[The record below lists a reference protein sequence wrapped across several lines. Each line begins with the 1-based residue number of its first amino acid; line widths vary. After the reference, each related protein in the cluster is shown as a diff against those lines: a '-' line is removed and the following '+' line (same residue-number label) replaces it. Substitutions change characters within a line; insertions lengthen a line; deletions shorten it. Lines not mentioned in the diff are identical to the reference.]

1 FRGIFI
7 IVVYGSKKVLNLL
20 VLGVTLLPLMKPLS
34 SDGATQPS
42 TMSAS
47 SIEGASS
54 SGGSAEMQRV
64 GQCVRDTRPTPPH
77 SSVPG
82 AASDIICNPLRTMV
96 SQNRRRYHD
105 DGFNLDL
112 TYITDRI
119 IAMGY
124 PADTKE
130 AIYRNSMESTVQFL
144 EYYHK
149 GHYKVFNLRGQ
160 YVYDTKKFHDR
171 VLSFE
176 MVDHHPPRLEM
187 MAPFCREVHDYLNA
201 DPRNIVAVHCK
212 AGKGRTGVM
221 ICAYLCY
228 ISFYQLPRQNMD
240 YYSIV
245 RTHNN
250 KGVTIP
256 SQRRYVYYFSH
267 LREKLLN
274 YIPLRC
280 ELVGIFLERPPK
292 QSSFPVRKGLEVRV
306 VNGDV
311 TVYEGK
317 TLSLSKEEWEEEE
330 RVWEK
335 GVSKGEDS
343 YDERSAEGLCLSRRA
358 YGWQIPADKRVF
370 LEGDVRIEIH
380 SVKPLKSKIGHC
392 WFNTMFTCETFCGG
406 PYIHGDEAFPYPPGG
421 TTISHGRDSSA
432 RRSKSESTSL
442 PSSPPSTPKVGSGSL
457 CGRRAPS
464 FDARKTSRTPRLS
477 NVMKK
482 FADGV
487 TSRNNSDVSMCERE
501 EMKNRED
508 SQPATTQFTLVAPP
522 GLNVHCPESSLKL
535 IYSDSDRRPPRED
548 IERMLL
554 DAHTNKMV
562 HDSYN
567 ERRLSVPQKGE
578 PVDKAPQGRPLGAGP
593 NCIMKEHEEH
603 VTVFSVLE
611 MDKACKNKELD
622 AGFKMLVV
630 TRCLSDKELDI
641 KLAGKFLEVTRE
653 KQTERDEKKREKVE
667 ARQRKLQS
675 GGVRGSD
682 EGAESV
688 CASKEEGGD
697 PRQEDPFLKKYFYRQ
712 RADSV
717 SRYPSHNHRC
727 PLIQYGAPINVD
739 QSYNDCMQP
748 VSLPST
754 SQYTNEEVGKMRYEV
769 KQKEEGEEA
778 QGRRAGDWNRGSVSD
793 DLDHDVRSYHPE
805 DQKWKNNSCASSTTV
820 SSESDPPAVG
830 DRSELEEDEG
840 MTISHDHSP
849 SPSPI
854 PTPPIPS

>member
-1 FRGIFI
+1 MEHR
-7 IVVYGSKKVLNLL
+7 
-20 VLGVTLLPLMKPLS
+20 S
-34 SDGATQPS
+34 SNDVPTHPS

-54 SGGSAEMQRV
+54 SAGSGEMQG
-64 GQCVRDTRPTPPH
+64 GQSTREDRPVPAH
-77 SSVPG
+77 STAP
-82 AASDIICNPLRTMV
+82 SDLIKNSIRTIV

-130 AIYRNSMESTVQFL
+130 SIYRNSMESTVQFL

-176 MVDHHPPRLEM
+176 MVDHHPPRLEI
-187 MAPFCREVHDYLNA
+187 MAPFCREVHEYLNA

-228 ISFYQLPRQNMD
+228 ISFYRLPRQNMD

-267 LREKLLN
+267 LRDKELN

-292 QSSFPVRKGLEVRV
+292 QSSFPVKKGLEVRV

-311 TVYEGK
+311 TVFEGK
-317 TLSLSKEEWEEEE
+317 PICLSKEEWEEEE
-330 RVWEK
+330 KAWER
-335 GVSKGEDS
+335 GVSRGEDS
-343 YDERSAEGLCLSRRA
+343 YDEKTARGMCLSRRA
-358 YGWQIPADKRVF
+358 YGWEVPTDKRVF
-370 LEGDVRIEIH
+370 LEGDVRLEIH
-380 SVKPLKSKIGHC
+380 SVKPLKNKIGHC
-392 WFNTMFTCETFCGG
+392 WFNTMFTCKTFCGG
-406 PYIHGDEAFPYPPGG
+406 AYIHGDEAFPYPPGG
-421 TTISHGRDSSA
+421 TTISEGSCNTERGSA
-432 RRSKSESTSL
+432 SL
-442 PSSPPSTPKVGSGSL
+442 PSSPPSTPKMEGSSSVSSQ
-457 CGRRAPS
+457 RAPS
-464 FDARKTSRTPRLS
+464 FDAKKTSRTPRLS

-487 TSRNNSDVSMCERE
+487 SYRNSSDTSTSEKEDKKGREKRNESTTDRQSV
-501 EMKNRED
+501 
-508 SQPATTQFTLVAPP
+508 ATPFTLVKPP
-522 GLNVHCPESSLKL
+522 GLDAHCPESSLKL
-535 IYSDSDRRPPRED
+535 IYGNSERKAPRED
-548 IERMLL
+548 IEKMVMH
-554 DAHTNKMV
+554 AHTHNMV
-562 HDSYN
+562 CDSYN
-567 ERRLSVPQKGE
+567 ERRLSVPQEGT
-578 PVDKAPQGRPLGAGP
+578 PVEKAIEGRPIAGGP
-593 NCIMKEHEEH
+593 NAIMKRNDEH

-622 AGFKMLVV
+622 AGFKMIVV
-630 TRCLSDKELDI
+630 TRCLSDKESDLR
-641 KLAGKFLEVTRE
+641 LADKFLEVTRE
-653 KQTERDEKKREKVE
+653 KQAERDAKKREKVE
-667 ARQRKLQS
+667 ARQRRLQS
-675 GGVRGSD
+675 GGGRGSD
-682 EGAESV
+682 EGADNV
-688 CASKEEGGD
+688 CAAKKEFGD
-697 PRQEDPFLKKYFYRQ
+697 PREEDPFLKKYFYRQ

-727 PLIQYGAPINVD
+727 PLVKYSTVPVAMTLHKADSPLSHESKDDESNGEKRRERQEMGEGQELTAKEGRQTTHTVD
-739 QSYNDCMQP
+739 TVETVDH
-748 VSLPST
+748 
-754 SQYTNEEVGKMRYEV
+754 
-769 KQKEEGEEA
+769 
-778 QGRRAGDWNRGSVSD
+778 
-793 DLDHDVRSYHPE
+793 LDHDVRSYHPE
-805 DQKWKNNSCASSTTV
+805 DQKWKSCASSTTV
-820 SSESDPPAVG
+820 SSESDPPPA
-830 DRSELEEDEG
+830 DELEEEEG
-840 MTISHDHSP
+840 VMVDGSSHHTPHSSGSP
-849 SPSPI
+849 SPSPSSS
-854 PTPPIPS
+854 PIPNPSIPS

>member
-1 FRGIFI
+1 
-7 IVVYGSKKVLNLL
+7 
-20 VLGVTLLPLMKPLS
+20 MKHLS
-34 SDGATQPS
+34 SVDVRPTHPS

-54 SGGSAEMQRV
+54 SAGSAEMQ
-64 GQCVRDTRPTPPH
+64 GDQLTREDRPIPPH
-77 SSVPG
+77 QSVP
-82 AASDIICNPLRTMV
+82 ASASDLICNPLRTMV

-130 AIYRNSMESTVQFL
+130 ALYRNSMESTVQFL

-228 ISFYQLPRQNMD
+228 ISFYKLPRQNMD

-267 LREKLLN
+267 LRKKELN

-292 QSSFPVRKGLEVRV
+292 QSSFPVKKGLEVRV

-311 TVYEGK
+311 TVFEGK
-317 TLSLSKEEWEEEE
+317 PICLSKEEWEDEE
-330 RVWEK
+330 RVWER
-335 GVSKGEDS
+335 GVSRGEDS
-343 YDERSAEGLCLSRRA
+343 YDEKSGSGNCLSRRA
-358 YGWQIPADKRVF
+358 YGWEVPEDKRVF
-370 LEGDVRIEIH
+370 LEGDVRLEIL
-380 SVKPLKSKIGHC
+380 SVKPLKNKIGHC
-392 WFNTMFTCETFCGG
+392 WFNTMFTCQIFCGG
-406 PYIHGDEAFPYPPGG
+406 AYIHGDEAFPYPPGG
-421 TTISHGRDSSA
+421 TTISEGSSVNEQ
-432 RRSKSESTSL
+432 SKSGSASL
-442 PSSPPSTPKVGSGSL
+442 PSSPPSTPKMGSGSL
-457 CGRRAPS
+457 SGRRAPS
-464 FDARKTSRTPRLS
+464 FDARKTSRTPRFS

-487 TSRNNSDVSMCERE
+487 SYRNSSDASMSE
-501 EMKNRED
+501 KED
-508 SQPATTQFTLVAPP
+508 KKGRQTRNDTNTDRQLVATPFTLVSPP
-522 GLNVHCPESSLKL
+522 GLDAHCPESSLKL
-535 IYSDSDRRPPRED
+535 IYGNSERKPPREL
-548 IERMLL
+548 IEKMVMH
-554 DAHTNKMV
+554 AHTHNMV
-562 HDSYN
+562 NDSYN
-567 ERRLSVPQKGE
+567 ERRLSVPQQGP
-578 PVDKAPQGRPLGAGP
+578 PVEKAPEGRPTAAGP
-593 NCIMKEHEEH
+593 NAIMRRDDEH

-622 AGFKMLVV
+622 AGFKMIVV
-630 TRCLSDKELDI
+630 TRCLSDKESDLR
-641 KLAGKFLEVTRE
+641 LADKFLEVTRE
-653 KQTERDEKKREKVE
+653 KQAQRDEKKREKVE
-667 ARQRKLQS
+667 ARQRRLQS
-675 GGVRGSD
+675 GGGRGSD
-682 EGAESV
+682 EGADNV
-688 CASKEEGGD
+688 CARRKEGED

-727 PLIQYGAPINVD
+727 PLVKYSLPPGGILCGTRDSPVD
-739 QSYNDCMQP
+739 NS
-748 VSLPST
+748 PST
-754 SQYTNEEVGKMRYEV
+754 SYGRVCEENN
-769 KQKEEGEEA
+769 GEE
-778 QGRRAGDWNRGSVSD
+778 RGDFGKADWIEGAD
-793 DLDHDVRSYHPE
+793 HLDHDVRSYHPE
-805 DQKWKNNSCASSTTV
+805 DQKWQSCASSTTV
-820 SSESDPPAVG
+820 SSESDPPPG
-830 DRSELEEDEG
+830 EQEDDPV
-840 MTISHDHSP
+840 IVHSPSHSP

-854 PTPPIPS
+854 PTPMPS